1 MRMKRPS
8 ERRIRHEQHGQS
20 CNAPTRMLVQRDIYD
35 QAVEIAT
42 ETAAKVT
49 VGSASEEGRHIG
61 PVVNAVQ
68 FEKSK
73 A

>member
-1 MRMKRPS
+1 
-8 ERRIRHEQHGQS
+8 
-20 CNAPTRMLVQRDIYD
+20 MLVQRDIYD
-35 QAVEIAT
+35 QAVEIAA

-68 FEKSK
+68 FEKIQGMIEKGIEEGARLIAAAQDAPK